1 MSEPQVTD
9 VFNETNV
16 IFILDLVTNGVW
28 PDGQF
33 KKGRPP
39 VNPAESL
46 KMEFD
51 TREDAIEQMRLLG
64 DTLVEN
70 HPSFVSLLGDESVRN
85 GLLKLF
91 SFFQLEP
98 VVKHIGYSV
107 LDSLFTALFPELEL
121 IITHMQSDIPQ
132 TPSTAATDP
141 LGAAPTPSSDENN
154 KYSRMFDT
162 LDEAGLSSAPST
174 AKRSSGWLSS
184 FGLGSFSLFS
194 SNSDRAASDDADAS
208 LSASASASAGSS
220 TPAAGVRTYRTES
233 TTRRDLIYSHARMH
247 RF

>member
-1 MSEPQVTD
+1 MTD
-9 VFNETNV
+9 VFNEANV
-16 IFILDLVTNGVW
+16 ILILDLVTNGVW
-28 PDGQF
+28 PDGKF

-39 VNPAESL
+39 VDPAETL

-64 DTLVEN
+64 DTLAEH

-107 LDSLFTALFPELEL
+107 LDALFTALFPELEL
-121 IITHMQSDIPQ
+121 IITHMQSVDVDIPQ
-132 TPSTAATDP
+132 TPSMTPTDP
-141 LGAAPTPSSDENN
+141 SIGAAVTPSADETN
-154 KYSRMFDT
+154 KYSRMFNA
-162 LDEAGLSSAPST
+162 LDEADLTAAPSA
-174 AKRSSGWLSS
+174 AKRNSGWLSS

-194 SNSDRAASDDADAS
+194 SDSNHGTHHTHTVADPAASA
-208 LSASASASAGSS
+208 ASANS
-220 TPAAGVRTYRTES
+220 PAAGVRTQRTES
-233 TTRRDLIYSHARMH
+233 TTRRDLIFSHARMH